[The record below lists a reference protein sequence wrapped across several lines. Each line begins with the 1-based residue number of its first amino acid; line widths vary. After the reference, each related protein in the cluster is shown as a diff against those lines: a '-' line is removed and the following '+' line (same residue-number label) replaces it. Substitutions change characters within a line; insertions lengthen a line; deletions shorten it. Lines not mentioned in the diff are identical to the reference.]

1 MKQRSIGAGYF
12 TYALGALRHVGR
24 RRGWFMENL
33 TPGKLWNLLLAGLD
47 FALRREVARAW
58 PVILKVDISPLCNLH
73 CTICVHARPGEGSS
87 DELRGQ
93 RFTPSQRMPVDHFRR
108 IAREVSGKTM
118 AVSLYY
124 LGDPLMHPHLDEICG
139 IARDAGLNSHVSS
152 NYSFNLSDER
162 IRSIV
167 ESGVTHLTVCVD
179 GLTQET
185 YGRTR
190 VGGRIDRV
198 LDNLERT
205 LRVRRELK
213 RTYPRV
219 EVQYIRYQHNLHEV
233 DAARALCARLGV
245 DQFTEIWGG
254 LHNYADF
261 AVGRY
266 GVGEP
271 RKKGALPQCLWPHF
285 SMLVKFDGGVVPCC
299 GHRIAA
305 QYDPTADARVVGN
318 VLESSVREVWNS
330 AAYRAM
336 RRFSADPGRVRSD
349 PELRESFCDGCPT
362 LFDTDVAGQR
372 KMADTH
378 RWETYY
384 QMDGRG
390 RVSPRRRIAL
400 PVITP
405 AAGEPAAGAGVAAE

>member
-12 TYALGALRHVGR
+12 TYALGAVRHVGR
-24 RRGWFMENL
+24 RRGWFLENL
-33 TPGKLWNLLLAGLD
+33 TPRKAWNLVLAGLD
-47 FALRREVARAW
+47 FALGREVARAW

-87 DELRGQ
+87 EELHGQ
-93 RFTPSQRMPVDHFRR
+93 RFARSQRMSVDHFRR
-108 IAREVSGKTM
+108 IVGEVRGKTM

-124 LGDPLMHPHLDEICG
+124 LGDPLMHPHLEEICG
-139 IARDAGLNSHVSS
+139 IAWSAGLNSHVSS
-152 NYSFNLSDER
+152 NYSFNLSDAR
-162 IRSIV
+162 VRQIV

-198 LDNLERT
+198 LDNLQRT
-205 LRVRRELK
+205 LALRRELG

-219 EVQYIRYQHNLHEV
+219 EVQYIKYQHNLHELE
-233 DAARALCARLGV
+233 AARELCARYGV

-266 GVGEP
+266 TVGEP
-271 RKKGALPQCLWPHF
+271 KQKGRLPQCLWPHF
-285 SMLVKFDGGVVPCC
+285 SMLVKFDGDVIPCC

-305 QYDPTADARVVGN
+305 QYNPAADARVVGN
-318 VLESSVREVWNS
+318 VLTSSVREVWNS
-330 AAYRAM
+330 PAYRAM
-336 RRFSADPGRVRSD
+336 RRLSVDPGRAA
-349 PELRESFCDGCPT
+349 REPGLSASFCDGCPT
-362 LFDTDVAGQR
+362 LFETNIHQNR

-378 RWETYY
+378 HWETLY
-384 QMDGRG
+384 QMDARG
-390 RVSPRRRIAL
+390 RVSPRTAL
-400 PVITP
+400 PVL
-405 AAGEPAAGAGVAAE
+405 AVAAKPTPRGEVAAD